1 MYRHASVTLVAAVL
15 VVLCVV
21 GGNRVSAGEA
31 PTAVVVARVPG
42 NGIQPQVA
50 VDTTGT
56 AHVIYFTGDPIKGDV
71 FYVRSTDGGATFSPP
86 IRVNSAPDSAVAIGT
101 IRGPKLAVGKG
112 GRPHV
117 AWMGAQRAT
126 PRAPG
131 DAVPML
137 YARLNDAGDAFEPQ
151 RNVIT
156 AHPGLDGGGT
166 VAADREGHVWVAW
179 HAPKEK
185 DHAELERRVW
195 VARSD
200 DGGATFGPEQLAT
213 DAPTGVCGCCGM
225 AATAGPD
232 GRVRLLFRS
241 ADARGQRDMIL
252 LTSRTDG
259 ASNAWDAPA
268 TLAAWKVSTCPMST
282 SAFASDGATAAA
294 ATLAAF
300 ETAGHI
306 DLTRLSNDDA
316 PDKTRRLPG
325 AAGQCKHP
333 AVAVNGNG
341 ETLVVW
347 AEGTGWQRGGAVA
360 WVRLDRELNVIAGSE
375 GRADGLPAWSRP
387 AAFARPDG
395 TFVVMY

>member
-156 AHPGLDGGGT
+156 DHPGLDGGGT
-166 VAADREGHVWVAW
+166 VAADDAGNVYVVW
-179 HAPKEK
+179 HAPEK
-185 DHAELERRVW
+185 AGDHDEGHRCVW
-195 VARSD
+195 VARSSD
-200 DGGATFGPEQLAT
+200 DGASFAPDSRANET
-213 DAPTGVCGCCGM
+213 DTGVCACCGLEALAADGGGLTILYRGATEKVHRDTHM
-225 AATAGPD
+225 IQLDRQLKPAATRVLSELNVGVCVMSTASLALGHAKLLAAWEGRGEVFYASPQREVADVAATAPPGAGKNRKHP
-232 GRVRLLFRS
+232 RL
-241 ADARGQRDMIL
+241 AVND
-252 LTSRTDG
+252 
-259 ASNAWDAPA
+259 
-268 TLAAWKVSTCPMST
+268 
-282 SAFASDGATAAA
+282 
-294 ATLAAF
+294 
-300 ETAGHI
+300 AGH
-306 DLTRLSNDDA
+306 
-316 PDKTRRLPG
+316 
-325 AAGQCKHP
+325 
-333 AVAVNGNG
+333 
-341 ETLVVW
+341 TLLVW
-347 AEGTGWQRGGAVA
+347 TEGTAWNRGGSVA
-360 WVRLDRELNVIAGSE
+360 WQALDDRLRPFGPP
-375 GRADGLPAWSRP
+375 GHADGLPAWG
-387 AAFARPDG
+387 AAAVFAARDG
-395 TFVVMY
+395 FTIVY